1 MCVAVVVDRRVTD
14 VAEDAHAFVLLSIY
28 FLSSFPHGRDPQVIW
43 TIILMKLAVI
53 ANILAFDYGSGPFA
67 LTAWG
72 ILIATTCRPVSQRA
86 LTVSAT
92 LCFVL
97 AFFCARDAYFIYTA
111 QICHNLGEFHNET
124 GHSKEMDDE
133 VDKFCHMQG
142 FLIESNGLATILW
155 ISTAVMVWRF
165 PESRQLSR
173 NSRYESVDGP
183 SASLYRPIPEM
194 ELM

>member
-1 MCVAVVVDRRVTD
+1 MIV
-14 VAEDAHAFVLLSIY
+14 EF
-28 FLSSFPHGRDPQVIW
+28 FSFPHGRDPPVIW

-53 ANILAFDYGSGPFA
+53 ANIVAFDFGSGPFA

-72 ILIATTCRPVSQRA
+72 ILMATTFRPVPERI

-97 AFFCARDAYFIYTA
+97 AYFCAREAYLVYTA
-111 QICHNLGEFHNET
+111 RICRHLDEFHNASD
-124 GHSKEMDDE
+124 HSKEMDDE
-133 VDKFCHMQG
+133 VDKFCHMRG
-142 FLIESNGLATILW
+142 FLVDSNGIATILW
-155 ISTAVMVWRF
+155 FSTAVMVWKF

-173 NSRYESVDGP
+173 NRGYDSVDGP
-183 SASLYRPIPEM
+183 SASLYRPVPEM